1 MVALGPVF
9 KITHMTSVAKYLA
22 PIAKEIE
29 LVMELF
35 GIHDFLPNSPVST
48 LLELLECMSSIV

>member
-1 MVALGPVF
+1 MIALGPVF

-48 LLELLECMSSIV
+48 LLELLEVHE